1 MKRAEEKEKEI
12 TAELEELK
20 LLLKNQQE
28 EYLITLDHQ
37 IKTISLMEEE
47 DSLSPRIIKSLKNEY
62 SSG

>member
-1 MKRAEEKEKEI
+1 MKTAEEKEKEI

>member
-1 MKRAEEKEKEI
+1 MKTAEEKEKEI
-12 TAELEELK
+12 TVELEELK

-47 DSLSPRIIKSLKNEY
+47 DSLPPRIIKSLKNEY